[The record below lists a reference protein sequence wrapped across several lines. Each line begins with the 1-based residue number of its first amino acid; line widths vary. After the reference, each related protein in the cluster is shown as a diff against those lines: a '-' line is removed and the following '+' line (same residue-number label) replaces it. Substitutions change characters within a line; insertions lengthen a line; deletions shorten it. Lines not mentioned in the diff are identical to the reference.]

1 MAASIAVH
9 HSTIEMDGFRSLTA
23 GERVSF
29 EIAAGRDGRIKPPP
43 SASCQ
48 GRECVTAL

>member
-29 EIAAGRDGRIKPPP
+29 EIAAGPGWPDQ
-43 SASCQ
+43 A
-48 GRECVTAL
+48 TAIRKLLGS

>member
-29 EIAAGRDGRIKPPP
+29 EIAAGRDGRDQ
-43 SASCQ
+43 A
-48 GRECVTAL
+48 TAIRKLLGS